1 MDEYLAWF
9 LNVTHW
15 HWFALAVALAGLEM
29 LSMSFFLI
37 FPALSAT
44 LVGLVVYFAPD
55 LDWRVQVLIFA
66 VLSVVTTMLGRSWM
80 RRFRGTDAPLV
91 VNVRG
96 QTYLGR
102 RVQTTDALENGRGR
116 VRMDDTWWSART
128 IDGAPV
134 GAETLIE
141 VTEVDGA
148 TLLVKVVE
156 DEKAG

>member
-15 HWFALAVALAGLEM
+15 HWFALAVALAGFEM

-37 FPALSAT
+37 FPALSAV
-44 LVGLVVYFAPD
+44 LVGLIVYVEPS

-66 VLSVVTTMLGRSWM
+66 VLSVATTMIGRAWI
-80 RRFRGTDAPLV
+80 RKLRAADGPPT

-102 RVQTTDALENGRGR
+102 RVRTTDALENGRGR
-116 VRMDDTWWSART
+116 LRMDDTWWTARSV
-128 IDGAPV
+128 DGAPIDADILV
-134 GAETLIE
+134 E
-141 VTEVDGA
+141 VADVDGT
-148 TLLVKVVE
+148 TLLVREAVE
-156 DEKAG
+156 